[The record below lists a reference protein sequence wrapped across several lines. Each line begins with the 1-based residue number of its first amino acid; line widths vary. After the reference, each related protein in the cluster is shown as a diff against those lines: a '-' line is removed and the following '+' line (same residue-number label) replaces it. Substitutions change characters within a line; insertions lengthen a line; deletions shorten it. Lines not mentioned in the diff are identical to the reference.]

1 MLNSILFKD
10 DLFDFFEETYDNKNF
25 RCMTKASLG
34 FTWSA
39 AVIAIVLGAISM
51 LLVCFSAIKMRE
63 NDFETFETQRVR

>member
-1 MLNSILFKD
+1 
-10 DLFDFFEETYDNKNF
+10 
-25 RCMTKASLG
+25 MTKASLG